1 MQTHTQALS
10 DTPLLVPFSLLP
22 SLLADEGTFVAVA
35 FVPQYVS
42 AGVVGITSGY
52 LLDRYVPET
61 LAPGE
66 VRRPEMLWGIVAF
79 ASFVTPILLVFLKTK
94 LFVEE
99 PTLQTDT
106 QSVAVRRGPSGSKGR
121 AHGKYA
127 MAIGG
132 ESELTEA
139 SDTPMSKSGL
149 ERRLYPDPSLSGAVD
164 DEIIE

>member
-1 MQTHTQALS
+1 
-10 DTPLLVPFSLLP
+10 
-22 SLLADEGTFVAVA
+22 
-35 FVPQYVS
+35 
-42 AGVVGITSGY
+42 
-52 LLDRYVPET
+52 
-61 LAPGE
+61 
-66 VRRPEMLWGIVAF
+66 MLWGIVAF

-149 ERRLYPDPSLSGAVD
+149 ERRLYPDPSLSGGAVD